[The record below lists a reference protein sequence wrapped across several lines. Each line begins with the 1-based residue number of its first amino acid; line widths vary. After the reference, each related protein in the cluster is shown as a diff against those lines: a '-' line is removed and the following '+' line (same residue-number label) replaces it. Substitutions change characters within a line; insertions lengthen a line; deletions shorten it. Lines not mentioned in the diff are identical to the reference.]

1 MEMTLAEARLL
12 LRLAE
17 DGRERARLALASP
30 DRETAKRVLSK
41 LRDEVFELKAEDRL
55 GEAQMQLRSA
65 LHLLWLSAG
74 EPSTRQMSRQI
85 VMPDGQ
91 RRSNMTWHYALR
103 ADPLPPLSTLRA
115 LVSYLDGDLT
125 SFEEMWWRAKGYGG
139 ERP

>member
-1 MEMTLAEARLL
+1 VDLSLAEARLL
-12 LRLAE
+12 LRMAE
-17 DGRERARLALASP
+17 EGRDGMALASP
-30 DRETAKRVLSK
+30 DRETAKRTLAK
-41 LRDEVFELKAEDRL
+41 LRAEVQELKAEDRL

-85 VMPDGQ
+85 VMPDGGK
-91 RRSNMTWHYALR
+91 RSNMTWHYALR
-103 ADPLPPLSTLRA
+103 CDPLPPLSTFRA

-125 SFEEMWWRAKGYGG
+125 RFEEMWWRAKGYG